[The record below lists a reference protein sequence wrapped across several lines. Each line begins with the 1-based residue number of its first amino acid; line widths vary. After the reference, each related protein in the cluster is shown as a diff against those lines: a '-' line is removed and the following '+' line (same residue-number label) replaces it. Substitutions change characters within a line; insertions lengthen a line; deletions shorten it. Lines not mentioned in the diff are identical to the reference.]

1 MALDFGYWSA
11 LTAPMQT
18 AGQISERRDAEM
30 LQAMQLMQQ
39 QKQFQLKQANDA
51 KQMQSEIKIA
61 EEATNTAIF
70 QNNKY
75 ARQKDIDDSKN
86 WHKEFSGWSDIQDVL
101 TKYGSV
107 SNARIHGNLDYLIS
121 EYKNKIG
128 TISTYPTKGNPI
140 LERVNKNKTAITNY
154 NTNFTSEEDKALIMS
169 GDHERYQ
176 AWVNGETEYFDFRG
190 TRGDYIG
197 NIQAKYGVEE
207 NVNLDMIITHNQA
220 SIMSDFA
227 RDKNLTFEEV
237 QKVDPY
243 EIKSWLAKEL
253 QWSSEGGQQLF
264 GGDAL
269 YCNLK
274 IDTDFTTE
282 INEAIL
288 GVEEIGMNTSDAWFD
303 VRENGGSFEDIFS
316 SSQSWL
322 AFDRLGGYDHSTQVR
337 DDRPIIDLDG
347 NESGFINVGKGYKI
361 VASGAI
367 FANDK
372 NMENA
377 VIDALLNGESENP
390 VYDSD
395 SRKAHSMSTKGMYLP
410 NGHQI
415 DDGDLTNRSE
425 ANTWWWEEA
434 AEQDMDYLS
443 THMAFKVVDKNGKS
457 MLLTDVKSDSDFE
470 KYKEQYKGQKLQPVM
485 VAQFVER
492 DVVTAGDYYYKEID
506 TNNPRIAEALNQVV
520 DKDSMNRTR
529 TQEINLEKKSK
540 LRARTNKNIEAS
552 KQKLAV
558 QMAAGDSKN
567 FEVIANAYDEN
578 MTIGLKMAGVKTGKI
593 QASMPLIMSNL
604 YVNSQQPRTYP
615 FTFKDGTT
623 VQSPGQYMAVSA
635 RMIRKAL
642 TDGNDAGLKEA
653 IEKGPTAYAAW
664 LKGRYSQKDYNNI
677 VKGTRDWTKHFNS

>member
-1 MALDFGYWSA
+1 
-11 LTAPMQT
+11 
-18 AGQISERRDAEM
+18 
-30 LQAMQLMQQ
+30 
-39 QKQFQLKQANDA
+39 
-51 KQMQSEIKIA
+51 
-61 EEATNTAIF
+61 
-70 QNNKY
+70 
-75 ARQKDIDDSKN
+75 
-86 WHKEFSGWSDIQDVL
+86 
-101 TKYGSV
+101 
-107 SNARIHGNLDYLIS
+107 
-121 EYKNKIG
+121 
-128 TISTYPTKGNPI
+128 
-140 LERVNKNKTAITNY
+140 
-154 NTNFTSEEDKALIMS
+154 MS

-190 TRGDYIG
+190 TRGDYIA
-197 NIQAKYGVEE
+197 NIQAKYGEEE
-207 NVNLDMIITHNQA
+207 NITLDTILTHNQV
-220 SIMSDFA
+220 SVMTDFA
-227 RDKNLTFEEV
+227 RDKNLTFEEA

-243 EIKSWLAKEL
+243 EVKSWLAKEL

-269 YCNLK
+269 YGNQV

-303 VRENGGSFEDIFS
+303 VRENGGSFEDLMS

-322 AFDRLGGYDHSTQVR
+322 AFDRLGGYDHSTQIK
-337 DDRPIIDLDG
+337 DSRPFVDWTDQKF
-347 NESGFINVGKGYKI
+347 NWGKGYKI
-361 VASGAI
+361 VASGGL

-372 NMENA
+372 NMENS
-377 VIDALLNGESENP
+377 VIEALLNGDSENP
-390 VYDSD
+390 VYDAST
-395 SRKAHSMSTKGMYLP
+395 RKAIGISTKGMYTA
-410 NGHQI
+410 NGHEIQNS
-415 DDGDLTNRSE
+415 DLTNRSE
-425 ANTWWWEEA
+425 ATSWWWEEA
-434 AEQDMDYLS
+434 AEQDMDYIS
-443 THMAFKVVDKNGKS
+443 SHIAFKIVDKNGKS
-457 MLLTDVKSDSDFE
+457 MLLTDVDSDEDFA
-470 KYKEQYKGQKLQPVM
+470 KYKEQYKGQELQPVM
-485 VAQFVER
+485 VAQFAER
-492 DVVTAGDYYYKEID
+492 DIVGTDDYYYHEID
-506 TNNPRIAEALNQVV
+506 TNNPRIAEALNKVV
-520 DKDSMNRTR
+520 DKESMDRTR
-529 TQEINLEKKSK
+529 SQEIDLEKKSK
-540 LRARTNKNIEAS
+540 LRARTNKSIEAS

-604 YVNSQQPRTYP
+604 YVNSQQERVYP

-664 LKGRYSQKDYNNI
+664 LKGRYNKADYNKI

>member
-18 AGQISERRDAEM
+18 AGQISQRRDAEM

-39 QKQFQLKQANDA
+39 QKTLQLKELNDA
-51 KQMQSEIKIA
+51 KQMQTEIKLA
-61 EEATNTAIF
+61 EKATNEAIF
-70 QNNKY
+70 QNNQY

-107 SNARIHGNLDYLIS
+107 SNARIHANLDYLVS

-128 TISTYPTKGNPI
+128 TISTDPTKGNPI
-140 LERVNKNKTAITNY
+140 LERVNKNKIAIDNY
-154 NTNFTSEEDKALIMS
+154 NKNFTGDSNIALIMS

-176 AWVNGETEYFDFRG
+176 AYQNGETEYFDFRG

-197 NIQAKYGVEE
+197 NIQAKYGEEE
-207 NVNLDMIITHNQA
+207 NITLDSILTENQA
-220 SIMSDFA
+220 SVMSDFA
-227 RDKNLTFEEV
+227 RDKNLTFEEA

-269 YCNLK
+269 YGTTP

-303 VRENGGSFEDIFS
+303 VRESGGSFEDLMS

-347 NESGFINVGKGYKI
+347 NESGFINVGKGYKL

-372 NMENA
+372 NMENS
-377 VIDALLNGESENP
+377 VIEALLNDDSENP

-395 SRKAHSMSTKGMYLP
+395 SRKAISMSTKGMYTP

-415 DDGDLTNRSE
+415 DDSDLTNRSDE
-425 ANTWWWEEA
+425 FTFWWEEA
-434 AEQDMDYLS
+434 AEQDMDYIS
-443 THMAFKVVDKNGKS
+443 THMAFKIVDKNGKS

-485 VAQFVER
+485 VAQFAER
-492 DVVTAGDYYYKEID
+492 DIPTNDDYYYKEID

-529 TQEINLEKKSK
+529 TQEINLEKKTK

-593 QASMPLIMSNL
+593 QAAMPLIMSNL

-623 VQSPGQYMAVSA
+623 VQSAGQYMAVSA

-664 LKGRYSQKDYNNI
+664 LKGRYNKADYNKI